1 MAFPRTAGQ
10 KKRGKMAKKEA
21 EKPFLVLALRLEE
34 EEEEQ
39 EQEDDDDDYSLSQD
53 HGKRKGLSV
62 NDDRW
67 QFDFLNPN

>member
-1 MAFPRTAGQ
+1 
-10 KKRGKMAKKEA
+10 MAKKEA
-21 EKPFLVLALRLEE
+21 EKPFLVLALRLEDE
-34 EEEEQ
+34 EED
-39 EQEDDDDDYSLSQD
+39 DDDDDYSLSPSQD